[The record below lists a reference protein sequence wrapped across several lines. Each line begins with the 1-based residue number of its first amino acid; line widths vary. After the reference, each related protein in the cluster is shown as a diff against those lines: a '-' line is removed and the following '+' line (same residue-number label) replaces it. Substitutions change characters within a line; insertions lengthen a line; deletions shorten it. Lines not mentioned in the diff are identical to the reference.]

1 MAAQCSRFRS
11 SSTACLLLVSF
22 LFPAAALTRANQSV
36 NEIAASDPSV
46 TRFLNAR
53 DAAQAGHT
61 EWALQEYE
69 KLMLEEPD
77 NVDYIFG
84 YAQALYWS
92 NEVSSSIRFLEQARK
107 LAPEYEDI
115 WELEYRAMNI
125 RASNRSRASIEEF
138 RQMAAERF
146 PDAEWHR
153 RPAKTDSN
161 TYRWDFS
168 ASREYL
174 DNGAPDWE
182 QATALIGRNLKEK
195 VLVTLAASTMTR
207 FGTTDTQFGLSSF
220 FDLGQWTVT
229 AGLAYSSSPSFL
241 PGNAIDLALSRRFE
255 HGWVGGAR
263 VRRRDYEYTSVDSMG
278 LLAERYFGKYRVAY
292 SLDSAQV
299 SGEHAVAHALT
310 ANFYANSGSQL
321 GVIVAFGEEIEMVS
335 PGQLLRTDVK
345 SIAVIGR
352 HPVNEY
358 LDFGWRLATH
368 EQGQF
373 YRRNAIGVS
382 ISGGF

>member
-1 MAAQCSRFRS
+1 MAAQCSRLKS
-11 SSTACLLLVSF
+11 SATACFLLVYF
-22 LFPAAALTRANQSV
+22 LFPAASVTRANQSV

-46 TRFLNAR
+46 TRFQNAR
-53 DAAQAGHT
+53 NAAQSGHT
-61 EWALQEYE
+61 EWALQEYAE
-69 KLMLEEPD
+69 LMLEEPD
-77 NVDYIFG
+77 NVDYVFG
-84 YAQALYWS
+84 YAQALYWA
-92 NEVSSSIRFLEQARK
+92 NEVSRSIRFLEQARK

-138 RQMAAERF
+138 RKLAAERF

-153 RPAKTDSN
+153 RPTKTDSN

-174 DNGAPDWE
+174 DNDAPDWE
-182 QATALIGRNLKEK
+182 QVTALIGRNLKEK
-195 VLVTLAASTMTR
+195 ALVTLAASTMTR
-207 FGTTDTQFGLSSF
+207 FGTTDTQFGLSGF

-229 AGLAYSSSPSFL
+229 AGLAHSSSPSFL
-241 PGNAIDLALSRRFE
+241 PSNAIDLSLGRRFE

-278 LLAERYFGKYRVAY
+278 LLTERYFGKYRVAY

-299 SGEHAVAHALT
+299 SGEHAVVHGLT
-310 ANFYANSGSQL
+310 ANVYADSGTQL
-321 GVIVAFGEEIEMVS
+321 GVILAAGEEIEMVV
-335 PGQLLRTDVK
+335 PGQLLRTDVN
-345 SIAVIGR
+345 SVAVIGR
-352 HPVNEY
+352 HPINEY

-368 EQGQF
+368 QQGKF
-373 YRRNAIGVS
+373 YRRNAIGIS